1 MWSAYSMCGREV
13 GAAGEEGGTRKVR
26 EVIGEGVGGG
36 GGEHKDSNM
45 YG

>member
-13 GAAGEEGGTRKVR
+13 GAAEEEGGTRKVR
-26 EVIGEGVGGG
+26 EVMGGG
-36 GGEHKDSNM
+36 GGGRGDKDSNM